1 MLANRV
7 SKIAASPTL
16 AMGKTAKEMI
26 AAGEDVV
33 NLSQGEPDFQTPDN
47 ISEAA
52 IQAINSHQTDFYTA
66 TSGLSELKTAI
77 ANRVKEDY
85 DVTVAAD
92 QIAVTTGAKLA
103 LFTLMQVLIN
113 PGDSVVTP
121 APFWVSYSE
130 QVKLAGGSMQV
141 VQTEDSDFKIT
152 IEQLEQ
158 LEQRPKLLIL
168 NTPNNPSG
176 AVYTA
181 DELQAIVD
189 WTKEHDIYLLVDE
202 IYGKLVYGQTQF
214 HSVLELADLKNTQVI
229 VINGVSKAYAMTG
242 WRIGWALADS
252 EIIQAMNKILG
263 HLTSNPTVA
272 AQYAAIEALNGPQDS
287 VAKMKT
293 TFENR
298 LNYMHTAMLNISN
311 ISIPFKPEGSFY
323 IFFKVNPDFMKEH
336 GYQNTNEVS
345 MALLKE
351 QLVAVPSGE
360 GFGMPGYLRLSYA
373 KSEQDLTKAI
383 QRFKSFFTN

>member
-16 AMGKTAKEMI
+16 AMGKTAKEML

-77 ANRVKEDY
+77 ANRVKADY

-130 QVKLAGGSMQV
+130 QVKLAGGNMQV
-141 VQTEDSDFKIT
+141 VQTDDSDFKIT

-176 AVYTA
+176 AVYTG
-181 DELQAIVD
+181 DELQAIVN
-189 WTKEHDIYLLVDE
+189 WTKEHDVYLLVDE

-214 HSVLELADLKNTQVI
+214 HSVLELTDLKNSQVI

-287 VAKMKT
+287 VAKMKA

-298 LNYMHTAMLNISN
+298 LNYMYTAMLNIPN

-323 IFFKVNPDFMKEH
+323 IFFKVDPDFMKEY

-383 QRFKSFFTN
+383 QRFKNFFTN

>member
-16 AMGKTAKEMI
+16 AMGKTAKEML
-26 AAGEDVV
+26 AVGEDVV

-77 ANRVKEDY
+77 ANRVKADY

-158 LEQRPKLLIL
+158 LDQRPKLLIL

-176 AVYTA
+176 AVYTVE
-181 DELQAIVD
+181 ELQAIVD
-189 WTKEHDIYLLVDE
+189 WTKEHDVYLLVDE

-214 HSVLELADLKNTQVI
+214 HSVLELADLKNSQVI

-252 EIIQAMNKILG
+252 QIIQAMNKILG

-287 VAKMKT
+287 VAKMKA

-298 LNYMHTAMLNISN
+298 LNYMYTAMLNIPN

-336 GYQNTNEVS
+336 SYQNTNEVS